1 MGGRRWYLG
10 SLAAC
15 VLAVAPAGAQEVRQI
30 DYELDVAVARARAAW
45 IEHDVQALIVG
56 SDTVRLRIPGV
67 TVSASLQP
75 EQAARLLDGYLDPA
89 QERTFELVG
98 VRRMADDHAYAEI
111 ARRYVVK
118 GTEEELGETV
128 FLGFRHLDGAWR
140 LREVRV
146 TP

>member
-1 MGGRRWYLG
+1 MRGRRGYLG
-10 SLAAC
+10 LVAAC
-15 VLAVAPAGAQEVRQI
+15 VLAVPPAGAQEVRQI
-30 DYELDVAVARARAAW
+30 DYELDVAVERARAAW

-56 SDTVRLRIPGV
+56 SDTVRLRIPEV

-89 QERTFELVG
+89 QERSFELVG

-111 ARRYVVK
+111 ARCYVVK

-128 FLGFRHLDGAWR
+128 FLGFRYLDGAWR